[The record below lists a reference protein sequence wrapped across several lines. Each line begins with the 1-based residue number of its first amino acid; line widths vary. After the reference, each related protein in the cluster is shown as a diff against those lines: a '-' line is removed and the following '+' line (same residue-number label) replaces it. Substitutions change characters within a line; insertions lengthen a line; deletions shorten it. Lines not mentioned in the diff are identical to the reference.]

1 MINDKWLDDYKKAIK
16 ILVKN
21 MYELKKSISMEEFK
35 KINEKLIETKIIDED
50 LKNEYE
56 YEWEYQIE
64 KRKDSII
71 SKILEDM
78 SIEIDGQAIEDDN
91 GEITIINK
99 PKNMKNQEYL
109 IDNNTIIYIDIDG
122 RYKVTT
128 YSEETR
134 KIFENRELFNEI
146 DGICN
151 PLHTN
156 ILPKRFLN
164 PILEEKW
171 QDLLETAKM
180 QESEKT
186 TWHRYISQEESRVMD
201 ISVFISEIK
210 YKMRDGMDIDLILKE
225 IENFGLRHNISRQ
238 ETSQQEVSEKEN
250 VGKDKNRYT
259 FYSYEK
265 WKNNLIENCQQN
277 KEKKTNSRKLIQFLT
292 AEELIEQ
299 RIYNSLGTKGNYIAS
314 TPYVIK
320 KIKDEQID
328 ISGDI
333 EKINQELLPL
343 GMSYVNI
350 ANESDDNSN
359 IEFLQNKR
367 IVENQIIEE
376 FLGKEIEEYYE
387 EDIIFTN
394 INRIK
399 TIEDKIY
406 EEGENEDETNQE
418 ILKYAIEHLTED
430 IRDGNLLLKEQVKL
444 EGKSWNEYQLKL
456 EKKLQVLG
464 VSYKDFTEKDLN
476 DNNDIFNI
484 QDKIKMDYQIKQ
496 FIQDNGGKLPNMQ
509 EDIVMEKIS
518 QIEVLQNILLNAN
531 YILHQ
536 KGVNFN
542 NIDKHEKEFFRQG
555 YKLLENIQGQ
565 LPFYL
570 DEEFKEKK
578 IEQGCDWKQYENNIN
593 EKLENFGISTKE
605 ILGIGNV
612 KRKDRFNFS
621 TSGLTLEEF
630 LKESRMKRGRQ
641 NTKIIEKRFTDRFN
655 NFEKPYDIQ
664 TLTETYQNMGMKTE
678 DVNDAKDLILLGMN
692 EMDLR
697 RGEENRT
704 K

>member
-99 PKNMKNQEYL
+99 PKNMKNQEYF
-109 IDNNTIIYIDIDG
+109 IDNNTITYIDIDG

-259 FYSYEK
+259 FY
-265 WKNNLIENCQQN
+265 
-277 KEKKTNSRKLIQFLT
+277 
-292 AEELIEQ
+292 
-299 RIYNSLGTKGNYIAS
+299 
-314 TPYVIK
+314 
-320 KIKDEQID
+320 
-328 ISGDI
+328 
-333 EKINQELLPL
+333 
-343 GMSYVNI
+343 
-350 ANESDDNSN
+350 
-359 IEFLQNKR
+359 
-367 IVENQIIEE
+367 
-376 FLGKEIEEYYE
+376 
-387 EDIIFTN
+387 
-394 INRIK
+394 
-399 TIEDKIY
+399 
-406 EEGENEDETNQE
+406 
-418 ILKYAIEHLTED
+418 
-430 IRDGNLLLKEQVKL
+430 
-444 EGKSWNEYQLKL
+444 
-456 EKKLQVLG
+456 
-464 VSYKDFTEKDLN
+464 
-476 DNNDIFNI
+476 
-484 QDKIKMDYQIKQ
+484 
-496 FIQDNGGKLPNMQ
+496 
-509 EDIVMEKIS
+509 
-518 QIEVLQNILLNAN
+518 
-531 YILHQ
+531 
-536 KGVNFN
+536 
-542 NIDKHEKEFFRQG
+542 
-555 YKLLENIQGQ
+555 
-565 LPFYL
+565 
-570 DEEFKEKK
+570 
-578 IEQGCDWKQYENNIN
+578 
-593 EKLENFGISTKE
+593 
-605 ILGIGNV
+605 
-612 KRKDRFNFS
+612 
-621 TSGLTLEEF
+621 
-630 LKESRMKRGRQ
+630 
-641 NTKIIEKRFTDRFN
+641 
-655 NFEKPYDIQ
+655 
-664 TLTETYQNMGMKTE
+664 
-678 DVNDAKDLILLGMN
+678 
-692 EMDLR
+692 
-697 RGEENRT
+697 
-704 K
+704 